1 MMVSD
6 WQGAILRSYQVR
18 TTQVDTRNADQGIP
32 GDWNPVQ
39 IDGTG
44 SGGQRV
50 QGIVGNLSVFNQ
62 VLDEDGLPTPWRQV
76 VTLPAKSLD
85 VPFLGWPDFR
95 AWIARVIVALAAVRE
110 DVHLPPRLGDIA
122 FSLHWLRRSQ
132 METRRLEVNRQRR
145 AHDPEYLP
153 CAPIFHQFRWDHYDQ
168 CRGKL
173 IGGSGDADLEVH
185 QGADAACPWNS
196 QLDLNSTN
204 FLLIS
209 VGFDLI
215 AHQDE
220 ATEGTPESAQKRVK
234 RRVSDPE
241 F

>member
-1 MMVSD
+1 
-6 WQGAILRSYQVR
+6 
-18 TTQVDTRNADQGIP
+18 
-32 GDWNPVQ
+32 
-39 IDGTG
+39 
-44 SGGQRV
+44 
-50 QGIVGNLSVFNQ
+50 
-62 VLDEDGLPTPWRQV
+62 
-76 VTLPAKSLD
+76 
-85 VPFLGWPDFR
+85 
-95 AWIARVIVALAAVRE
+95 
-110 DVHLPPRLGDIA
+110 
-122 FSLHWLRRSQ
+122 

-220 ATEGTPESAQKRVK
+220 ATEGMFGALQTPECNKLPLLLRHQPLSMASSHWFILGWTRVLACG
-234 RRVSDPE
+234 S
-241 F
+241 